1 MEEYLKLLEKGNMG
15 EESALIDLGLQGNQ
29 EVSFIPHKSQPTM
42 ETLTAE
48 YSRAKKVA
56 LGANIL
62 EVGLLENLSLE
73 LMVFIDL
80 VASLL
85 YKTQIS
91 VEVDASQVG
100 CALQIR
106 IHHIK
111 NWYESSGDISDEG
124 QQQHHS
130 EWLCD
135 FIGKA
140 VAADSEALRF
150 FSLNG
155 PLNVQVRVLKEV
167 PSVTKLKMHFRR
179 AKECAAVGNYL
190 GDKQLLA
197 VGKSVMAYT
206 QYLAEVKHQT
216 TSDVPI
222 NGEDVAVG
230 LLAHVQSLKQ
240 LREKLVRIWKERDSN
255 SNRDGED
262 GGKESKE
269 KIADPD
275 YEPDKIRPK
284 TNERRS
290 SDVKIVGVSQ
300 KTTAEQS
307 E

>member
-100 CALQIR
+100 RALQIR

-111 NWYESSGDISDEG
+111 KWYESIGDISDEG

-140 VAADSEALRF
+140 VAADPEALEF

-155 PLNVQVRVLKEV
+155 PLNVQVRVMKEV
-167 PSVTKLKMHFRR
+167 PNVTKLKMHFRR
-179 AKECAAVGNYL
+179 AKECAAVGKYL

-216 TSDVPI
+216 TLDVPI
-222 NGEDVAVG
+222 DGEDVAGG

-240 LREKLVRIWKERDSN
+240 LREKLVRIWKERDSIDEDSSSN
-255 SNRDGED
+255 SDDED

-284 TNERRS
+284 TNE
-290 SDVKIVGVSQ
+290 
-300 KTTAEQS
+300 
-307 E
+307 

>member
-1 MEEYLKLLEKGNMG
+1 MG

-29 EVSFIPHKSQPTM
+29 EASFIPHKSQPTM

-48 YSRAKKVA
+48 YSRVKKVA
-56 LGANIL
+56 LVANIL
-62 EVGLLENLSLE
+62 EVSLLENLSMK
-73 LMVFIDL
+73 LMFLDL

-197 VGKSVMAYT
+197 VGKSVIAYT

-284 TNERRS
+284 TNE
-290 SDVKIVGVSQ
+290 
-300 KTTAEQS
+300 
-307 E
+307 